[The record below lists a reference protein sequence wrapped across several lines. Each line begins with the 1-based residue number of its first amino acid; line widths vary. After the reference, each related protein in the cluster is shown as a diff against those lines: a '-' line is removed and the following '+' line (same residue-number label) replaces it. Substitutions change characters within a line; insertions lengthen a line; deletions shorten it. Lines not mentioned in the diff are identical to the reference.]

1 MRYFKTIDVWAQ
13 AALLLVSALLYLID
27 PFLGFLL
34 YFPGMALWQ
43 LFSMLIHA
51 LFFRSE
57 GFMRKRRV
65 FMVCIAMALV
75 LLPTLAEWIQIST
88 ETTRAYMKTCFVYSI
103 AYAAVSIL
111 EYRSMLAVREQVEF
125 IDIQKH

>member
-1 MRYFKTIDVWAQ
+1 MRYFKIIDVWAQ
-13 AALLLVSALLYLID
+13 AALLLVSSLLYLIE
-27 PFLGFLL
+27 PFFAFLL
-34 YFPGMALWQ
+34 YFPGMGIWQ

-57 GFMRKRRV
+57 GFVRKRRV
-65 FMVCIAMALV
+65 LMVSIAIV
-75 LLPTLAEWIQIST
+75 LLLLPALAEWNQIST
-88 ETTRAYMKTCFVYSI
+88 ETTRVYMKTCFAYSI

-111 EYRSMLAVREQVEF
+111 EYRSMLAVREQVNF

>member
-1 MRYFKTIDVWAQ
+1 MRYFKTMDVWLQ
-13 AALLLVSALLYLID
+13 SALMLVSALLYLID

-34 YFPGMALWQ
+34 YFPGMGLWQ

-65 FMVCIAMALV
+65 LMVSIAIV
-75 LLPTLAEWIQIST
+75 LLLLPALAEWIQIST
-88 ETTRAYMKTCFVYSI
+88 ETTRVYMKICFAYSI

-125 IDIQKH
+125 IDIQKQ